1 MPVITVERKVLEKND
16 KVAETLRNLF
26 RQKKIFVINMLSSPG
41 SGKTS
46 LAEALAHYSGKL
58 FNMAVITGDPQTR
71 NDAERIDKLGIP
83 AIQIITNGACHLD
96 ASLVK
101 NAAENII
108 NLDINFLLIENV
120 GNLVCPAGFDL
131 GENQKVVVISVTE
144 GVDKPLKYTK
154 AVLNSE
160 TLIINKTDLL
170 PYTDVD
176 IEQLKKN
183 ALSINHNLEIFET
196 SCRRDEG
203 IDLVAEWIKRETDQL

>member
-16 KVAETLRNLF
+16 KVAESLRNLF

-46 LAEALAHYSGKL
+46 LAEALAHYSGNL

-176 IEQLKKN
+176 IEQLRKN